1 MTVLAR
7 KIDTGVGGADNIVS
21 LMHCATRLRFKLK
34 DESKAQAEVL
44 KKTPGII
51 MVVESGGQFQVV
63 IGNHVADVFLA
74 VNSVA
79 GLGEKAQQAPENDE
93 KGNLLN
99 RFVYV
104 ISGIFTPLIGLM
116 AATGILKGM
125 LALALTFQWTTEQS
139 GTYLI

>member
-1 MTVLAR
+1 M
-7 KIDTGVGGADNIVS
+7 
-21 LMHCATRLRFKLK
+21 
-34 DESKAQAEVL
+34 
-44 KKTPGII
+44 
-51 MVVESGGQFQVV
+51 V

-104 ISGIFTPLIGLM
+104 ISACYASDRFDGGNRDPERYAGSG
-116 AATGILKGM
+116 A
-125 LALALTFQWTTEQS
+125 TFQWTTEQS
-139 GTYLI
+139 GTYLIYSAPVMPCFGSSR

>member
-1 MTVLAR
+1 
-7 KIDTGVGGADNIVS
+7 
-21 LMHCATRLRFKLK
+21 
-34 DESKAQAEVL
+34 
-44 KKTPGII
+44 

-63 IGNHVADVFLA
+63 IGNHMAADVFPA

-104 ISGIFTPLIGLM
+104 ISGYFYASDRFDG
-116 AATGILKGM
+116 GNR
-125 LALALTFQWTTEQS
+125 S
-139 GTYLI
+139 